1 MMNHITSVFFV
12 IFVCLLLIGR
22 FRIYLRTGLK
32 GELLITIGGTLL
44 IFGFI
49 LDNILLEICGFI
61 VLNIGL
67 IVLTTIE
74 SAMRKDIFGQ
84 TTVLERLLGN
94 VPIIKKSQ
102 YRMPVVRKDIG
113 IYTGIVCLIL
123 SIVLYKK
130 LTTYDILEITFIG
143 ILASSGIFFIV
154 FSIFKGTPKG
164 E

>member
-1 MMNHITSVFFV
+1 MNHITSVFFV
-12 IFVCLLLIGR
+12 IFVSLLLIGR

-49 LDNILLEICGFI
+49 LDSIVMEICGFI

-74 SAMRKDIFGQ
+74 SAMGKDIFGQ
-84 TTVLERLLGN
+84 TTVLERLFGN
-94 VPIIKKSQ
+94 VPTIKKNQ

-113 IYTGIVCLIL
+113 IYTGVVCLIL

-130 LTTYDILEITFIG
+130 LSTHGIYEITYIG
-143 ILASSGIFFIV
+143 IMVSAGIFFIL
-154 FSIFKGTPKG
+154 FSIFRGTPRGK
-164 E
+164 